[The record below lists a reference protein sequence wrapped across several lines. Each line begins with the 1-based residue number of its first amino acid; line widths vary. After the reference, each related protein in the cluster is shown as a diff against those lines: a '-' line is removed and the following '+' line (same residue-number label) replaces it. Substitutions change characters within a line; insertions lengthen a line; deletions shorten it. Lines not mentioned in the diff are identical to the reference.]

1 MNENL
6 TNGNGQMLK
15 DQQNK
20 QEMFVD
26 VNSENLGDM
35 LIDDFNFKSS
45 PDVPITYTET
55 KNNEVGQS
63 VKQETKG
70 LDSLA
75 KNQEDID
82 RFYQTNIDKQWTMW
96 DKMTNRSMYNQV
108 QQVKQEL
115 FQTSASYRLKFYKTM
130 LDTRLEYL
138 NEKCNAGIKMV
149 KGYYRHQVSSYLMSK
164 MEQLSFEVRDRQ
176 FAFLDM
182 MKGKYAY
189 SESLTAYPS
198 MKQRY
203 MESVFTEEAKYLRFL
218 DGLLDKFQSIVDEEL
233 RKYN

>member
-1 MNENL
+1 MNNYL
-6 TNGNGQMLK
+6 TTGNGQLN

-20 QEMFVD
+20 QQKFVN

-35 LIDDFNFKSS
+35 LNDDFNFKSS
-45 PDVPITYTET
+45 PGVPRTNTEA

-63 VKQETKG
+63 VKHETKG
-70 LDSLA
+70 LDSLSQ
-75 KNQEDID
+75 NNDEID
-82 RFYQTNIDKQWTMW
+82 RLYQINIDKQWTLW
-96 DKMTNRSMYNQV
+96 GKMTNRSMYNHV
-108 QQVKQEL
+108 QQVKKEL

-149 KGYYRHQVSSYLMSK
+149 KGHYRHQVSSYLMSK

-176 FAFLDM
+176 IVFLNM

-189 SESLTAYPS
+189 SESITAYPS
-198 MKQRY
+198 MQQRF
-203 MESVFTEEAKYLRFL
+203 METIFTEEAKYLRFL